1 MNETRERPIPRIIPP
16 VYFIGALVVM
26 ILLHRL
32 IPGPHWVGFPWRYV
46 GFGLIVAAAWMG
58 IGGTR
63 LFAKHG
69 TTIRPFEDPSV
80 LMVEGPYRYSR
91 NPLYLSLLLTLA
103 GIAFLLG
110 SVTPFLV
117 LPFFAWA
124 VGHRFIREE
133 EAVLERRFGEAYRAY
148 KGQVRRWFG
157 RRS

>member
-1 MNETRERPIPRIIPP
+1 MNESRERPIPKIIPP
-16 VYFIGALVVM
+16 VYFIGALAVM
-26 ILLHRL
+26 LLLHRL
-32 IPGPHWVGFPWRYV
+32 IPGPRWVGFPWRYV
-46 GFGLIVAAAWMG
+46 GLGLIVAAAWAG

-69 TTIRPFEDPSV
+69 TTIRPFEEPSV

-117 LPFFAWA
+117 LPLFAWA
-124 VGHRFIREE
+124 VGNRFIRKEE
-133 EAVLERRFGEAYRAY
+133 TLLERRFGEEYLAY
-148 KGQVRRWFG
+148 KGRVRRWFG